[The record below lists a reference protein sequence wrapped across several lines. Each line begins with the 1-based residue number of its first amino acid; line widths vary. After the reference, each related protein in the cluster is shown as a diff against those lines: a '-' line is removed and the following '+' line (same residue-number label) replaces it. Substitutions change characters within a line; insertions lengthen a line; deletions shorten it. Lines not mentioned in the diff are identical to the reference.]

1 MGDLLAKGAVW
12 LEQQRSKHLAS
23 NVTYRRGE
31 STVIV
36 AATIGKTAFEIDDGQ
51 GVIQRIESRDFLVL
65 AVDLVLD
72 ALTTLPQRGDVIEE
86 PAGNITLLY
95 EVMAPGNEPCWRYSD
110 AHRQSLRIHT
120 KQVGTT
126 ES

>member
-1 MGDLLAKGAVW
+1 MADLLAKGAAW

-23 NVTYRRGE
+23 MVTYRRGE
-31 STVIV
+31 STVDV

-65 AVDLVLD
+65 AADLVLD
-72 ALTTLPQRGDVIEE
+72 SVTTLPQRGDVIEE

-110 AHRQSLRIHT
+110 AYRQSLRIHT
-120 KQVGTT
+120 KQVGTV